1 MMIIDQEK
9 LVDNIII
16 SDIIRVYPE
25 LKKLIETCSPY
36 EVRGKILSVLDP
48 RNDLHYDYKEFH
60 ELNLE
65 SEDLKYLDEIAVT
78 LRNYVR
84 VADVEKKTLGEVMT
98 PIPLVEDMLDTLPSE
113 VWSNKDL
120 KWLDPCA
127 GVGTFPS
134 IVVQRL
140 MKGLKKVI
148 PNKNKRYRHIIENMI
163 YVCELQAKNMFIFH
177 CIFDRPNIF
186 EMNTYCGSFLDENFD
201 KHMINE
207 WGVEKFDIVIGNPP
221 YQMSSDGEKK
231 TTPIWQ
237 YFVEKSLTILIESG
251 YLNMVHP
258 SNWRFVDGPF
268 SNLKK
273 TMFNK
278 TILYLELHSKTDGQK
293 TFGASTTYDFYC
305 LKNIENN
312 NHKTK
317 IKFEDGKTTEINL
330 QNLPFIPNA
339 NLELLLNLIAN
350 KNEDNVNVISNSSY
364 HTQRQYISKTE
375 NKDFKYPCVH
385 YTYADGSIRFN
396 YSSINEKGHF
406 DIPKV
411 IFSQGISHPIIDK
424 NGEYGMCEFAYAIVD
439 EIENLENIQRALLNP
454 KFIELM
460 KYVDGVSGQ
469 RYNRKVIAT
478 FRKDFYK
485 QFLND

>member
-9 LVDNIII
+9 LVDNIIVN
-16 SDIIRVYPE
+16 DIIRVYPE

-65 SEDLKYLDEIAVT
+65 SEDLEYLDDITTT

-84 VADVEKKTLGEVMT
+84 VADTEVKSFGEVMT
-98 PIPLVEDMLDTLPSE
+98 PIPLVDGMLDTLPKE

-120 KWLDPCA
+120 KWFDPCA

-134 IVVQRL
+134 VIVQRL

-148 PNKNKRYRHIIENMI
+148 PNKNKRYRHIIENML

-186 EMNTYCGSFLDENFD
+186 ELNTYCGSFLDENFD
-201 KHMINE
+201 KHMSDV

-221 YQMSSDGEKK
+221 YNDGSNNRGSAHVLWDK
-231 TTPIWQ
+231 
-237 YFVEKSLTILIESG
+237 FVVKSLDILVGGG

-258 SNWRFVDGPF
+258 SGWRNVDGGF
-268 SNLKK
+268 KNVKSLMKK
-273 TMFNK
+273 KDMLFLSMNGFDK
-278 TILYLELHSKTDGQK
+278 GKE
-293 TFGASTTYDFYC
+293 TFGVQTDYDYYC
-305 LKNIENN
+305 LKNSENTN
-312 NHKTK
+312 VLTK
-317 IKFEDGKTTEINL
+317 IINISGECEEFDIKL
-330 QNLPFIPNA
+330 IDFIPN
-339 NLELLLNLIAN
+339 
-350 KNEDNVNVISNSSY
+350 KNIKGVYDLVAKNDEDKINIIRSCDY
-364 HTQRQYISKTE
+364 HTQKEYVSNVET
-375 NKDFKYPCVH
+375 NYPCV
-385 YTYADGSIRFN
+385 YTIKKGGVLSLK
-396 YSSINEKGHF
+396 YSTKNIGQF
-406 DIPKV
+406 GTPKV
-411 IFSQGISHPIIDK
+411 IFSNGSAVNPIIDS
-424 NGEYGMCEFAYAIVD
+424 NGDYAVTEFAYGIVD
-439 EIENLENIQRALLNP
+439 VVDNLPMIREALNNEI
-454 KFIELM
+454 FIKEIMGFVGLGN
-460 KYVDGVSGQ
+460 KY
-469 RYNRKVIAT
+469 NWKLIAT